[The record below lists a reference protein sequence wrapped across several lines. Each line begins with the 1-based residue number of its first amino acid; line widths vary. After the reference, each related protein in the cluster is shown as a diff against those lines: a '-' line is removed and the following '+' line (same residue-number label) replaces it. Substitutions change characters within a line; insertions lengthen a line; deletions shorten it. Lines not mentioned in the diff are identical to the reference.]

1 LKPSFSLVW
10 LTEIHPTFDRIEELD
25 LLEEIIKKGCNL
37 KSYLMQI
44 LLDAGS
50 YDREDL
56 SLICK
61 PLLVALKVMIIGIA
75 VLYLTDVKIL

>member
-1 LKPSFSLVW
+1 
-10 LTEIHPTFDRIEELD
+10 
-25 LLEEIIKKGCNL
+25 
-37 KSYLMQI
+37 MQI